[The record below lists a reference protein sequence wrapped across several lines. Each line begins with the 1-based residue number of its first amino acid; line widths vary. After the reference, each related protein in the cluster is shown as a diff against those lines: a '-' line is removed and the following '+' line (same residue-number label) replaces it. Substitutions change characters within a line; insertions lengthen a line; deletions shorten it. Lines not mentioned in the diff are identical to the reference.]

1 MRRRRDIPA
10 DPVKSTSETVAA
22 LGELLRGALPSA
34 DTTQISAA
42 TEAFESFAFYLVPG
56 EHLSREPATLVA
68 GTLACDFYTLHGE
81 DALGAEEPVPPPG
94 AAQESDWELFL
105 PIPEG
110 APFEAADLEAA
121 DPHFRPGA
129 APEDAGAVAAKG
141 AVSLAGLVD
150 PETLRAAGGK

>member
-22 LGELLRGALPSA
+22 LGELLRDTLPSA
-34 DTTQISAA
+34 DSAQIVTA
-42 TEAFESFAFYLVPG
+42 TEALESFAFYLVPG

-81 DALGAEEPVPPPG
+81 DALGAEEPAAPPG
-94 AAQESDWELFL
+94 ATKETEWELFL
-105 PIPEG
+105 PVPAG

-121 DPHFRPGA
+121 HPHFRAGPAPESAGA
-129 APEDAGAVAAKG
+129 AAARE
-141 AVSLAGLVD
+141 AISLADLVD
-150 PETLRAAGGK
+150 PQALRLAGGE

>member
-22 LGELLRGALPSA
+22 LGELLQGALPA
-34 DTTQISAA
+34 VDVTQISAA
-42 TEAFESFAFYLVPG
+42 TDAFESFAFYLVPG

-81 DALGAEEPVPPPG
+81 DALGAEEPGAPPG

-105 PIPEG
+105 PVPVG
-110 APFEAADLEAA
+110 APFEADDLEAA
-121 DPHFRPGA
+121 DPHFRAGPAPASAGA
-129 APEDAGAVAAKG
+129 AAATES
-141 AVSLAGLVD
+141 VSLADLVD
-150 PETLRAAGGK
+150 PQALRAAGGE